1 MKKIIYIGET
11 AGYTVYFDRK
21 RKQILKSKKSQWLSN
36 KKTRNNSKVIIL
48 ILIAIILGGSVLT
61 FFGKDQFFTGE
72 YTIGMLFFLILF
84 WIFEFSF
91 LATLTHRILYKDIK
105 NAEKATKKEFRNAV
119 QNNNIWNIFN
129 NKKVT
134 ITKKIFAW
142 ILTLLFLSMTMGFFF
157 ILFKIN
163 EQGSFLGSPIGS
175 ELIPLSLFGILPY
188 IAFYL
193 VWQNN
198 LIGWFNVVGSYQKRK
213 LEERKNE

>member
-48 ILIAIILGGSVLT
+48 TLVAIILCGSVLT
-61 FFGKDQFFTGE
+61 FFGKDQFFMGE
-72 YTIGMLFFLILF
+72 YTIGILFFLILF
-84 WIFEFSF
+84 WMFEFFF

-105 NAEKATKKEFRNAV
+105 KAEKATKKEFRNAV

-134 ITKKIFAW
+134 ISKKIFAW
-142 ILTLLFLSMTMGFFF
+142 VLTFLFLGTTIGFFYLLFR
-157 ILFKIN
+157 IN
-163 EQGSFLGSPIGS
+163 QQGLFLGSPIGS
-175 ELIPLSLFGILPY
+175 ELIPLSLFGVLPY
-188 IAFYL
+188 IVFYL
-193 VWQNN
+193 IWQNN
-198 LIGWFNVVGSYQKRK
+198 LISWFNIVENYQKRK
-213 LEERKNE
+213 LEGK